1 MPEHPKS
8 KSTDAGSEGECQC
21 GRWVLN
27 PDGSYTVTVPNV
39 ATLHCPCDDDIN
51 VRTPVIRAVT
61 IADLSKVVEHSITR
75 VYDTVSHTVHFEGG
89 GVASFLH
96 GTDGS
101 GYEFNCRNVVF
112 EVGESGQILVLG
124 TFEER

>member
-1 MPEHPKS
+1 MLS
-8 KSTDAGSEGECQC
+8 
-21 GRWVLN
+21 
-27 PDGSYTVTVPNV
+27 PDGSYTVTVPSV
-39 ATLHCPCDDDIN
+39 ATVHVSREDDIDI
-51 VRTPVIRAVT
+51 RTPVIRAVT

-112 EVGESGQILVLG
+112 EIGESGQILLLG
-124 TFEER
+124 TFEEK